1 MFIQSEHNK
10 ILNMQTRKEEIL
22 DQAIAAFRHK
32 TNLPMEK
39 LVMETNQLALPLD
52 DDTAIDAIVRIEL
65 LPRPIEFWVKVK
77 ATLDNIAMA
86 QTAHRFVGDAG
97 RWIVAT
103 RHVPPKLVGALRD
116 LHIQFIDTA
125 GNAFIEAPPLFI
137 QIEGNKRPATA
148 FQGTE
153 EEMLGRAG
161 LRLVFA
167 LLCKRDL
174 WNATYRDIAKAARV
188 ALGTAAAV
196 IGDLTTQGYLIEHGG
211 QQRRLVRKK
220 ELLRKWMTAYAD
232 KLRPKSVIGRYKAT
246 RQNLWQE
253 ENIDRFN
260 AQWGGEVAAHRLTH
274 YNKPE
279 LTTIYVKK
287 PLNNLVLD
295 LKLRQDKNG
304 DIELRER
311 FWDFETT
318 DPDKTVVPPFL
329 VYADL
334 LATGD
339 PRNIDTAKV
348 IYDDYL
354 QRYFTED

>member
-1 MFIQSEHNK
+1 MFNKNEHIG

-39 LVMETNQLALPLD
+39 LVVDTRQLALPLD
-52 DDTAIDAIVRIEL
+52 DDTLTDTIVRVDVT
-65 LPRPIEFWVKVK
+65 PRPIEFWVKVK

-97 RWIVAT
+97 KWIVAT

-125 GNAFIEAPPLFI
+125 GNAFIETPPLYI
-137 QIEGNKRPATA
+137 QIEGNKRPVTDI
-148 FQGTE
+148 QGTE
-153 EEMLGRAG
+153 EGMLGRAG

-167 LLCKRDL
+167 LLCRRDL
-174 WNATYRDIAKAARV
+174 WDATYRDIAKAARV

-196 IGDLTTQGYLIEHGG
+196 IGDLTTQGYLIEYGG

-220 ELLRKWMTAYAD
+220 ELLRKWMTAYAE
-232 KLRPKSVIGRYKAT
+232 KLRPKNVIGRYKAT
-246 RQNLWQE
+246 RPNLWQE

-260 AQWGGEVAAHRLTH
+260 AQWGGEVAGHRLTH

-279 LTTIYVKK
+279 LATIYMRK
-287 PLNNLVLD
+287 PVTNLVLD

-311 FWDFETT
+311 FWDFENIE
-318 DPDKTVVPPFL
+318 PERIVVPPL
-329 VYADL
+329 LTYADL
-334 LATGD
+334 MGTGD
-339 PRNIDTAKV
+339 PRNIETAKI

-354 QRYFTED
+354 QRYIEQD